1 MSRSFPSERKTAF
14 RLNKMREDKSRKIF
28 TNGVTIHTT
37 IKSPNRFCLAS
48 HQPLVKPAGEF
59 VSEMTAVRKEFSNE
73 IPALLSIYIL
83 YRAQVRSVINTMKVQ
98 QRCQSRNRKKQ
109 TNKQCLEKG
118 KGKWLEIQSKS
129 SATVRNEKLITR
141 CPSW

>member
-1 MSRSFPSERKTAF
+1 MSRSFPIERKTPF
-14 RLNKMREDKSRKIF
+14 RLNKMREDKSRKIL

-37 IKSPNRFCLAS
+37 IEIPNRFCLAS

-73 IPALLSIYIL
+73 IPALLSISSLYIL

-98 QRCQSRNRKKQ
+98 QRCQSRNRKKTNQIKTKQ
-109 TNKQCLEKG
+109 TVSG
-118 KGKWLEIQSKS
+118 KRQGKMVGNLK
-129 SATVRNEKLITR
+129 
-141 CPSW
+141 